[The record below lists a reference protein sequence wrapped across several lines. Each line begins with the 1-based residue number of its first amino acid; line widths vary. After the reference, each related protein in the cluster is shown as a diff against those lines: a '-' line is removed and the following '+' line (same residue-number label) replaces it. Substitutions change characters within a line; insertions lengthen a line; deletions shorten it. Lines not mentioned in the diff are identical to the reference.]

1 MHVDIKHIQEL
12 IKEKDLKV
20 TPQRIGVLEAVY
32 TLHNHP
38 TAEQIIDF
46 IHNKYPS
53 IAIGTVYKTLDTF
66 VKYGVI
72 NKVLTEGEVTRY
84 DGVLK
89 HHHHLYNEGN
99 EEIQDYINEELD
111 EMLKTYFEKNA
122 IEGYHISSITLHIS
136 GKSIN
141 KKSINQKQ

>member
-66 VKYGVI
+66 VKYRVI

-99 EEIQDYINEELD
+99 NEIKDYVNEELD
-111 EMLKTYFEKNA
+111 EMLKTFFEKNA
-122 IEGYHISSITLHIS
+122 IEDYQISSITLHIS
-136 GKSIN
+136 VKSLNNNSN
-141 KKSINQKQ
+141 K

>member
-1 MHVDIKHIQEL
+1 MHIDIKHIQEL
-12 IKEKDLKV
+12 LKKKELKV

-99 EEIQDYINEELD
+99 NEIKDYVNEELD
-111 EMLKTYFEKNA
+111 EMLKTFFEKNA
-122 IEGYHISSITLHIS
+122 IEDYQISSITLHIS
-136 GKSIN
+136 VKSLNNNSN
-141 KKSINQKQ
+141 K